1 MRAVQEKVA
10 RIWRSKWL
18 TNQLHASRPL
28 HRGKPFSNRRIAHP
42 GHSRVAHRVQCCKR
56 NRCVVSLVLTE
67 ESNLHQSEAR
77 EFHLNPVATA
87 RANRTAHRL
96 SEHGTNVACSLADHA
111 QRTAAFTR
119 SGDRAI
125 AWHDDR
131 RLLLGDQLNCVAEI
145 LLMIESNIRHHRH
158 AAVPGV
164 HGV

>member
-1 MRAVQEKVA
+1 MRAVQEEIA
-10 RIWRSKWL
+10 RIWRSKRL

-28 HRGKPFSNRRIAHP
+28 HRGKPFSNCCVAHRDN
-42 GHSRVAHRVQCCKR
+42 SRFAHRVQCCKR

-67 ESNLHQSEAR
+67 ESNLHQPEAW

-87 RANRTAHRL
+87 RANRTARRL
-96 SEHGTNVACSLADHA
+96 GEYHPNVACSLADHA
-111 QRTAAFTR
+111 QRTAAFAR
-119 SGDRAI
+119 SGDRAV

-131 RLLLGDQLNCVAEI
+131 RLLLGDQLNRVAEI